1 MCGGILPQIAS
12 SPIVPGNG
20 SAWRMRKMKKML
32 VVCSVALF
40 ILVLGMVAHAQAPA
54 NVSGAWTVTNQG
66 RNGVVTNTL
75 TLTQDGGALKGSMK
89 ADNGNDVQLDSGSIS
104 GNDITFTVTRMG
116 RNGEVKV
123 EYKGTV
129 DGDAMKG
136 TFQMGQNAVDWTA
149 KRQ

>member
-1 MCGGILPQIAS
+1 
-12 SPIVPGNG
+12 
-20 SAWRMRKMKKML
+20 MKKL
-32 VVCSVALF
+32 LAVCSVVLF
-40 ILVLGMVAHAQAPA
+40 IFAIGVVAHAQDAA
-54 NVSGAWTVTNQG
+54 NVAGTWTVTNQG

-75 TLTQDGGALKGSMK
+75 TLTQDGSTLKGSMK
-89 ADNGNDVQLDSGSIS
+89 AENGNEVQLDSGSIS
-104 GNDITFTVTRMG
+104 GKDITFTVTRQG

-136 TFQMGQNAVDWTA
+136 TFQMGQNPVEWTA